1 MLKLGRITVGFPII
15 VCPLADQYE
24 VFVDWEFF
32 SMSMDL
38 IRCAG
43 RGHLTVDVLWKKFE
57 IWMGQLK
64 VKVIHAS
71 VTQKCWAECNKTMRR
86 FGLDCVKLSGLS
98 AWVAWQLNTIQTKS
112 THDLAHLAQHFV
124 SDGACFTLTFN
135 CPIQISKFFHKTS
148 TVRCP
153 LPAHLIKSVDI
164 EKKFSVDKN
173 VIWAFEGTDYL
184 GLVLC
189 IYENWANM

>member
-1 MLKLGRITVGFPII
+1 MCTPKSRFAWKPYQTRN
-15 VCPLADQYE
+15 
-24 VFVDWEFF
+24 VF
-32 SMSMDL
+32 
-38 IRCAG
+38 
-43 RGHLTVDVLWKKFE
+43 WKNFG

-71 VTQKCWAECNKTMRR
+71 VTQKCWAECNKTVCR

-153 LPAHLIKSVDI
+153 LPAHLIKSMDI

-173 VIWAFEGTDYL
+173 FIWAFERTDYYTFSKKYSFL
-184 GLVLC
+184 FVL
-189 IYENWANM
+189 EPVFDQHLFKHFM

>member
-1 MLKLGRITVGFPII
+1 
-15 VCPLADQYE
+15 
-24 VFVDWEFF
+24 
-32 SMSMDL
+32 MSTDL

-148 TVRCP
+148 TVTCP
-153 LPAHLIKSVDI
+153 LPAKLIKSVAHYKI
-164 EKKFSVDKN
+164 PLQQMPPHHGGNKKEGQFHGRNQKEKPFNFSFWTVKH
-173 VIWAFEGTDYL
+173 IS
-184 GLVLC
+184 
-189 IYENWANM
+189 I

>member
-1 MLKLGRITVGFPII
+1 M
-15 VCPLADQYE
+15 
-24 VFVDWEFF
+24 F
-32 SMSMDL
+32 SE
-38 IRCAG
+38 
-43 RGHLTVDVLWKKFE
+43 KKIG

-148 TVRCP
+148 PVRCP
-153 LPAHLIKSVDI
+153 LPGHLIKSVDI
-164 EKKFSVDKN
+164 EKNSQSTKTSYWSARGQTIKTWTLTPSLPRVNGTWSSFSRGKP
-173 VIWAFEGTDYL
+173 II
-184 GLVLC
+184 
-189 IYENWANM
+189 IY

>member
-1 MLKLGRITVGFPII
+1 MTFLST
-15 VCPLADQYE
+15 E
-24 VFVDWEFF
+24 NFF

-153 LPAHLIKSVDI
+153 LPANLIKSVDI
-164 EKKFSVDKN
+164 EKNSQSTKTSYGSSRGQTNILFYEMRYWGLFK
-173 VIWAFEGTDYL
+173 IFKYFEGAFRL
-184 GLVLC
+184 L
-189 IYENWANM
+189 EAFKQ

>member
-1 MLKLGRITVGFPII
+1 
-15 VCPLADQYE
+15 
-24 VFVDWEFF
+24 
-32 SMSMDL
+32 
-38 IRCAG
+38 
-43 RGHLTVDVLWKKFE
+43 
-57 IWMGQLK
+57 MGQLK

-148 TVRCP
+148 TVTCP
-153 LPAHLIKSVDI
+153 LPAKLIKSVDI
-164 EKKFSVDKN
+164 EKNSQSTKTSYWSARGQTILLLINYFFKLMEDDCL
-173 VIWAFEGTDYL
+173 TDSC
-184 GLVLC
+184 GVRTAPVTPC
-189 IYENWANM
+189 APNSKI